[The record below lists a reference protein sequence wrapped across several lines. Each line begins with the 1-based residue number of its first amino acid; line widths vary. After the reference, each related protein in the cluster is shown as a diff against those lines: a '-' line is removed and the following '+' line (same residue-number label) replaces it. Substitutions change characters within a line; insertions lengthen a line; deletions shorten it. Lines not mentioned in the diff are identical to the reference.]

1 MIEGTQGYGI
11 HAAALVEQY
20 ESITFGDVH
29 HEVMHLFPSPPAR
42 VLDIGAGSGR
52 DAAALALLGHRVVAV
67 EPTDALRQ
75 EGLRLHGEKSIEWID
90 DHLPDLQQLHRRK
103 DRFDLILLTAVW
115 MHLDIQERR
124 TAMRSLAGLLNANG
138 RISMS
143 LRHGPVPQG
152 RRMFKVTADETVE
165 LAGLHGLN
173 VVHVTERNDM
183 LGRSDIR
190 WTFVVLETRA

>member
-1 MIEGTQGYGI
+1 MIEGTQGYGSN
-11 HAAALVEQY
+11 APALAKQY
-20 ESITFGDVH
+20 ESITFDDVH

-42 VLDIGAGSGR
+42 ILDVGAGSGR
-52 DAAALALLGHRVVAV
+52 DAAALALLGHGVVAV

-75 EGLRLHGEKSIEWID
+75 EGLRLHGEKPIEWID
-90 DHLPDLQQLHRRK
+90 DHLPDLRQLHRRK

-124 TAMRSLAGLLNANG
+124 TAMRSLAGLLNETG

-152 RRMFKVTADETVE
+152 RRMFDVSADETIE

-173 VVHVTERNDM
+173 AVHVAERNDM

-190 WTFVVLETRA
+190 WTFVVLETRP